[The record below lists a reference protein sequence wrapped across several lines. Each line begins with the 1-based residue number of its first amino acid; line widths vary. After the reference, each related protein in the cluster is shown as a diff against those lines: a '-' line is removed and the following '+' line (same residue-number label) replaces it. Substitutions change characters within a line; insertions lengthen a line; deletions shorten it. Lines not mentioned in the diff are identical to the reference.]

1 MLRYLDLRDANFSGM
16 VPTHLG
22 NLSNLQHLAISS
34 SFDPL
39 WVRDVSWLSA
49 LSSLQY
55 LYMDSVNITSTSHE
69 LFRAV
74 NMMSSLLELR
84 LIYCNLRTLPPSLQF
99 ENITSL
105 SLLDLF
111 GNPFNSSIPSWLF
124 NMSSLTKLYLS
135 SSSLR
140 EWIPPFKHLSDVD
153 ICDCQLGPTF
163 PSWLRNLTLLDTVF
177 LKNVGISGEIPHWFY
192 NMSSQIWE
200 LDLSHNKLNGY
211 LPKICNFSNSASI
224 SLAFNQLNGSIPLWW
239 SGVDALDLSNNLF
252 SGTLPT
258 NISEEMSQLTFLD
271 ISNNHIYG
279 SIPLSINRIQN
290 LSYLALSNNYLT
302 GTIPMFWI
310 EKLTEL
316 IHLGILNLSWN
327 RLTGNIPNNI
337 GSLEDLESLDLSHNH
352 LSGPIPASMASMT
365 FLSNLNLS
373 YNNLSGQIPVG
384 NQFDTFNDP
393 SSYEGNPKLCGKP
406 LPTNCSS
413 ALPGNEEK
421 GGKHE
426 DGADEKIEGL
436 WLYGSIAFGYITGF
450 WLVCGSL
457 MLKRS
462 WRHAYFNF
470 AFDMRDKLLVLIA
483 VNLAR
488 VKRKFGL
495 ERN

>member
-1 MLRYLDLRDANFSGM
+1 MFWMVMGRLR
-16 VPTHLG
+16 
-22 NLSNLQHLAISS
+22 
-34 SFDPL
+34 
-39 WVRDVSWLSA
+39 
-49 LSSLQY
+49 
-55 LYMDSVNITSTSHE
+55 
-69 LFRAV
+69 
-74 NMMSSLLELR
+74 
-84 LIYCNLRTLPPSLQF
+84 
-99 ENITSL
+99 
-105 SLLDLF
+105 
-111 GNPFNSSIPSWLF
+111 SI
-124 NMSSLTKLYLS
+124 
-135 SSSLR
+135 
-140 EWIPPFKHLSDVD
+140 
-153 ICDCQLGPTF
+153 
-163 PSWLRNLTLLDTVF
+163 
-177 LKNVGISGEIPHWFY
+177 
-192 NMSSQIWE
+192 
-200 LDLSHNKLNGY
+200 
-211 LPKICNFSNSASI
+211 
-224 SLAFNQLNGSIPLWW
+224 
-239 SGVDALDLSNNLF
+239 DLSNNSF
-252 SGTLPT
+252 SGGIPASICSPPSLVLL
-258 NISEEMSQLTFLD
+258 EL
-271 ISNNHIYG
+271 SNNNLSADLSSTFHNCTSLRFLSLGNNRLIGYMPKEITKNLPLLEYLLLRGNTLAG
-279 SIPLSINRIQN
+279 SIPEEVCGLHSLNLLDLAENN
-290 LSYLALSNNYLT
+290 LSGSIPTCLGDVHGFKLPQTYFIYETESRLSSYTTHVELMVKGKITEYENGMFVHSTIDLSNNDPC
-302 GTIPMFWI
+302 GRIP

-327 RLTGNIPNNI
+327 RLTGNIPSTI
-337 GSLEDLESLDLSHNH
+337 GSLKDLESLDLSHNH

-373 YNNLSGQIPVG
+373 YNNLSGQIPFG

-393 SSYEGNPKLCGKP
+393 SIYEGNPKLCGKP

-426 DGADEKIEGL
+426 DGADEKIERL

>member
-1 MLRYLDLRDANFSGM
+1 MSNLTELYLYSSSLRGPLPVLQRGNLCKPEIVDLSNNDLSGDITQMLDILSSCSNHLIEKLSHSVGKFKLDLSFNSLSG
-16 VPTHLG
+16 PIPASIG
-22 NLSNLQHLAISS
+22 NLSNLA
-34 SFDPL
+34 
-39 WVRDVSWLSA
+39 
-49 LSSLQY
+49 
-55 LYMDSVNITSTSHE
+55 
-69 LFRAV
+69 
-74 NMMSSLLELR
+74 
-84 LIYCNLRTLPPSLQF
+84 
-99 ENITSL
+99 
-105 SLLDLF
+105 LLDLEENIMNGEIPESIGQLTELSYLNLYQNNWEGTMTNTHF
-111 GNPFNSSIPSWLF
+111 HNLTNLVSFSVSSKANTF
-124 NMSSLTKLYLS
+124 AFKVT
-135 SSSLR
+135 R
-140 EWIPPFKHLSDVD
+140 EWIPPFKLLKRMEIS
-153 ICDCQLGPTF
+153 DCQLGPTF
-163 PSWLRNLTLLDTVF
+163 PSWLRNLTLLNWVF

-192 NMSSQIWE
+192 NMLSSQ
-200 LDLSHNKLNGY
+200 S
-211 LPKICNFSNSASI
+211 
-224 SLAFNQLNGSIPLWW
+224 
-239 SGVDALDLSNNLF
+239 
-252 SGTLPT
+252 
-258 NISEEMSQLTFLD
+258 
-271 ISNNHIYG
+271 
-279 SIPLSINRIQN
+279 
-290 LSYLALSNNYLT
+290 
-302 GTIPMFWI
+302 TIPMFWMVMGRLRSI
-310 EKLTEL
+310 DLSNNSFSGGIPASICSPPSLVLLELSNNNLSADLIPEKLTEL

-327 RLTGNIPNNI
+327 RLTGNIPSTI
-337 GSLEDLESLDLSHNH
+337 GSLKDLESLDLSHNH

-373 YNNLSGQIPVG
+373 YNNLSGQIPFG

-393 SSYEGNPKLCGKP
+393 SIYEGNPKLCGKP

-426 DGADEKIEGL
+426 DGADEKIERL